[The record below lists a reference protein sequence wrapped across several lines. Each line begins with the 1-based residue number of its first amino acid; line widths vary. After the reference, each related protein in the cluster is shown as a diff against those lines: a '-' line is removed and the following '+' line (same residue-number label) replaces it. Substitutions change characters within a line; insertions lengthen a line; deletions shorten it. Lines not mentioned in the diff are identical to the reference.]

1 MMKIKKI
8 ITAILFLSLPVY
20 FIACKN
26 GKSKSIT
33 ISGAF
38 ALYPLGV
45 KWTEQYKKIHPDA
58 RFDVS
63 AGGAGKGLTDVVAG
77 AADIAM
83 FSRILTPVEKQK
95 GVVLF
100 AVSKDAVLPTF
111 SAKNPLVDLIHRK
124 GLTHDQLRDIY
135 FSGKNISWGSVLDT
149 SVNNNIA
156 VYTRSDAAGAA
167 DTWAAYF
174 GGKQDN
180 IKGTGIYGDPGL
192 ADAVSKDEYSVGFNN
207 VAYVYDIT
215 TGKKRP
221 GVDVIPIDVNNNR
234 EIDPQENFYGNAD
247 SVLKA
252 IADGRYPS
260 PPARDLYFLTKGKPT
275 DSTVVNFLK
284 WVLTDGQ
291 QYVKAAGYVPLPA
304 EKIQEQLDKLK

>member
-1 MMKIKKI
+1 MKIKKI
-8 ITAILFLSLPVY
+8 ITVILFLCLPVY
-20 FIACKN
+20 FIACKSN
-26 GKSKSIT
+26 KSKSIT

-45 KWTEQYKKIHPDA
+45 KWTEQYKKLHPDV
-58 RFDVS
+58 RFNVS
-63 AGGAGKGLTDVVAG
+63 AGGAGKGLTDVLAEQ
-77 AADIAM
+77 ADIAM
-83 FSRILTPVEKQK
+83 FSRALTPVEEQK

-100 AVSKDAVLPTF
+100 AVAKDAVVPTF
-111 SAKNPLVDLIHRK
+111 SAKNPLADLIHRK
-124 GLTHDQLRDIY
+124 GLTHDQLKDIF
-135 FSGKNISWGSVLDT
+135 FSGKNITWGRVLDT
-149 SVNNNIA
+149 TNNNNIS

-174 GGKQDN
+174 GGRQDN

-192 ADAVSKDEYSVGFNN
+192 ADAVAKDPYGIGFNN
-207 VAYVYDIT
+207 VAYVYDIS

-221 GVDVIPIDVNNNR
+221 GIDVVPIDKNNNR
-234 EIDPQENFYGNAD
+234 QIEADENFYGSAD
-247 SVLKA
+247 SILAA

-275 DSTVVNFLK
+275 GPDIIAFLK

-304 EKIQEQLDKLK
+304 EKIQAQLDKLK